1 MFDCIFR
8 TILNIPF
15 FVLNVQQHLESL
27 SRRGGREG
35 RSTRRVAQIRLARER
50 GRRLSLSVAVIPTQ
64 GSENASS
71 VVPRSLRH
79 CCLPRSLH
87 ATLDLRP
94 LYTASAAAPPSA
106 AVSRGVNGPPRDG
119 RTDGWP
125 LRRIKRNNTH
135 LRFRAIISEDRF
147 SPLRRSDCEHSLSL
161 SPVQT

>member
-1 MFDCIFR
+1 MGPI
-8 TILNIPF
+8 
-15 FVLNVQQHLESL
+15 EE
-27 SRRGGREG
+27 REG
-35 RSTRRVAQIRLARER
+35 RKIDATRGANSISEGEREATV
-50 GRRLSLSVAVIPTQ
+50 SLSVAVIPSQ

-79 CCLPRSLH
+79 YCLPRSLH

-94 LYTASAAAPPSA
+94 LYTAVLCDRAALCGS
-106 AVSRGVNGPPRDG
+106 VSRCERTSSG

-147 SPLRRSDCEHSLSL
+147 APLRRSDCEHSLSL
-161 SPVQT
+161 PRPNLSSNPTKRFTTHKTRHSDAT